1 MSKSLS
7 FLTSFLLCVLILQ
20 LSSVARSRSVK
31 GFSTGFE
38 STTIVVPDDY
48 KTVQEAIDA
57 ANPGD
62 TIYVCNET
70 YYENIFINK
79 NVSLVGEDPEITI
92 IDGSKSN
99 VTKSRRN
106 LVRNRFA

>member
-1 MSKSLS
+1 M
-7 FLTSFLLCVLILQ
+7 LILQ
-20 LSSVARSRSVK
+20 LSSTARSGSMK
-31 GFSTGFE
+31 GFSAGFE

-48 KTVQEAIDA
+48 KTVQEAIDV

-62 TIYVCNET
+62 TIYVYNGT

-79 NVSLVGEDPEITI
+79 TVSLVGEDPEITI

-106 LVRNRFA
+106 LVRNRLA